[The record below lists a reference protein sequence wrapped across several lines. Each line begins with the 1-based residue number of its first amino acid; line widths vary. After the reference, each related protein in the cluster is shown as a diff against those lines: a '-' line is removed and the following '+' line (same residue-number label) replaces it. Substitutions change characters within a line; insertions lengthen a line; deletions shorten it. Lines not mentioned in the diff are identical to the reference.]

1 MKNKNNKET
10 EKSNDN
16 QINKDYKKE
25 CNDSKST
32 KFNISLNNEEL
43 TPAQLAEMAINAL
56 FKDAQH
62 DCVDVITPSK
72 KITLEKDSY
81 EGVSTNV
88 DYSNLLV
95 FKFEDKTTVI
105 ISQEFIVE
113 GYDLKSKNT
122 YFRDKNKESIK
133 K

>member
-1 MKNKNNKET
+1 MNNENNNEKENNKDNKNNKKDET
-10 EKSNDN
+10 E
-16 QINKDYKKE
+16 NKD
-25 CNDSKST
+25 SIST
-32 KFNISLNNEEL
+32 KLNISLNNEEL

-62 DCVDVITPSK
+62 DRVDVITPSK

-88 DYSNLLV
+88 DHSNLLV
-95 FKFEDKTTVI
+95 FKFKNKTTVI

-113 GYDLKSKNT
+113 GYDLK
-122 YFRDKNKESIK
+122 
-133 K
+133 